1 MLRRHHYEHAF
12 EDYLRAQRLPY
23 VAVDEAKKAALP
35 EGESFRITHS
45 TPGEPDRESSLKSFD
60 VVLYDQPE
68 GQSRVNLLVEVK
80 GRKIARRKPR
90 AVRASA
96 AKPGATGSTP
106 GLLPD
111 APDLSRASRLDSW
124 VTLEDIESLR
134 VWEKLFGP
142 AFRAAFAFV
151 YWCEEQPPDG
161 LFQTVFEHRGRW
173 YAVRVIN
180 LDAYQRAM
188 KVRSPRW
195 RTVHVP
201 PAAFDRLSRPL

>member
-12 EDYLRAQRLPY
+12 EDYLRSRRLAY

-45 TPGEPDRESSLKSFD
+45 APGEPDRESSLKSFD
-60 VVLYDQPE
+60 VVLYDQPV
-68 GQSRVNLLVEVK
+68 GDQRMNLLVEVK
-80 GRKIARRKPR
+80 GRKVARRKPR
-90 AVRASA
+90 ARGAASA
-96 AKPGATGSTP
+96 PARATP
-106 GLLPD
+106 ALLPD
-111 APDLSRASRLDSW
+111 APDLSRTSRLDSW

-134 VWEKLFGP
+134 VWEKLFG
-142 AFRAAFAFV
+142 ASFRAAFAFV

-161 LFQTVFEHRGRW
+161 LFQAVFEHRGRW